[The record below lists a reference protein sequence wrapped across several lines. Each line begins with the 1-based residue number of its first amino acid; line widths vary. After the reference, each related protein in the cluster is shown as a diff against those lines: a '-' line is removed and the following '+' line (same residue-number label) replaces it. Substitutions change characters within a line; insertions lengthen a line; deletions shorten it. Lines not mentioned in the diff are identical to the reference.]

1 VDIFTRALGNTA
13 VSCLNH
19 ILGGSRAKSL
29 SGSKLLMLTRIGSMC
44 ITMYGRES
52 CICTGNAQPF
62 AVSFSPLS
70 PLAYI
75 FTCSVPP
82 FPLCVQGSA
91 LFLDCERVGGGQP
104 ADHRSKH
111 FGPWRSDSRR
121 YTITITTTTSACTP
135 YLSLFSHHLSPVD
148 DGRQRLLLLFSVS
161 QDEVS
166 IAAFHRIGAQR
177 PSSDCDV
184 LTFPLHTISR
194 VLSASQ
200 LR

>member
-1 VDIFTRALGNTA
+1 M
-13 VSCLNH
+13 
-19 ILGGSRAKSL
+19 

-44 ITMYGRES
+44 TMYGRES

-75 FTCSVPP
+75 FTCAVAP
-82 FPLCVQGSA
+82 FPLSRPRISVVPGLRTGRGWTARRPQT
-91 LFLDCERVGGGQP
+91 

-111 FGPWRSDSRR
+111 LGPWRSDSRR

-135 YLSLFSHHLSPVD
+135 FLSLFSHHLSPVD

-161 QDEVS
+161 QDEVG
-166 IAAFHRIGAQR
+166 IAAFHRIDAQR

-184 LTFPLHTISR
+184 LTFPLRTISR

-200 LR
+200 L